1 MRKITRISAC
11 AVALISVLT
20 ACISLPQG
28 EPSESQEPGQE
39 LPRAGVVIARNPWTD
54 ASGAVIVAH
63 AAADVASNASSN
75 ESSAGSSTEPKAFP
89 APWSHFLFP
98 GKAATNYRYD
108 YEEGRDA
115 MLALSTAS
123 SSLLRR
129 ELHLSP
135 AELGLV
141 NFSWKVPGLLTYCGS
156 SAPEND
162 DSPVRIILTF
172 AGDRT
177 KFSAKNAI
185 LSELT
190 QLLLGEPLPYATLGY
205 LWSAQ
210 LPRESV
216 VMSPRTDRV
225 RSIVVESGRQHLGQW
240 QDYERNIRADYVKAY
255 GEAPGA
261 LLRIAV
267 MTDNDNDCSQISA
280 WFGAIRFTTTPPQ

>member
-20 ACISLPQG
+20 ACVSLPQG

-54 ASGAVIVAH
+54 ASGAVILAND
-63 AAADVASNASSN
+63 AAINASTY
-75 ESSAGSSTEPKAFP
+75 ESATGPRASP
-89 APWSHFLFP
+89 APWSHFPFP
-98 GKAATNYRYD
+98 GKAATYYRYD

-115 MLALSTAS
+115 MLALSTSS

-129 ELHLSP
+129 EFRLSP
-135 AELGLV
+135 AALGLV
-141 NFSWKVPGLLTYCGS
+141 NFSWKVPELLKYCGLAE
-156 SAPEND
+156 SADD

-210 LPRESV
+210 LPLESV

-240 QDYERNIRADYVKAY
+240 QDYERNIRADYEKAY

-261 LLRIAV
+261 LLRIAI
-267 MTDNDNDCSQISA
+267 MTDNDNDCSQVSA
-280 WFGAIRFTTTPPQ
+280 WYGPLRFKIK